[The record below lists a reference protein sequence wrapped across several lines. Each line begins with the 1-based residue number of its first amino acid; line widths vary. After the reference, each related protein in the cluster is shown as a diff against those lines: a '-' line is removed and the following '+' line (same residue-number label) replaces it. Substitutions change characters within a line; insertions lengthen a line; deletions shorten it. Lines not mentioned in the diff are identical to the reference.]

1 MRVFRH
7 RRLFWGVTG
16 LMLLATLGAHMQL
29 LFACEVMDGAP
40 KLVCCCD
47 TEAPADG
54 CDNGGGCVTHAA
66 GTVQACCAITLAPAA
81 DLTSMTSTPQAQLLT
96 QLAAAQVPPIIPPSA
111 GISPHLHAGI
121 GAGLPL
127 AYTAFWLPGVQ
138 TYLYTNRFRF

>member
-1 MRVFRH
+1 MF
-7 RRLFWGVTG
+7 
-16 LMLLATLGAHMQL
+16 LAGLGAHMQL

-66 GTVQACCAITLAPAA
+66 AAQGCCQIMLAPVA
-81 DLTSMTSTPQAQLLT
+81 DLMSMTSTPQGQLLT
-96 QLAAAQVPPIIPPSA
+96 LFAAAQAPPITPPA
-111 GISPHLHAGI
+111 AISSHRHVGI

-127 AYTAFWLPGVQ
+127 AYTAFWLPGVR
-138 TYLYTNRFRF
+138 TYLYTNRFRI

>member
-16 LMLLATLGAHMQL
+16 LMLLAALGAHMQL

-66 GTVQACCAITLAPAA
+66 GTAQACCEITLAPAA
-81 DLTSMTSTPQAQLLT
+81 DLTSMTSTPQGPLLT
-96 QLAAAQVPPIIPPSA
+96 LLAAAQVPPITPPPA
-111 GISPHLHAGI
+111 AIYPHPHASV

-138 TYLYTNRFRF
+138 TYLFTNRFRI